1 MSGFWNTREI
11 KHFFAEMEIIMA
23 SPNIEKNK
31 ENLLG
36 ALGMT
41 LEEYNWNIEWVEKL
55 VRDYYKGQEFRDY
68 EPLKPI

>member
-1 MSGFWNTREI
+1 
-11 KHFFAEMEIIMA
+11 MA

-55 VRDYYKGQEFRDY
+55 VRDYYKGQEFREY
-68 EPLKPI
+68 EALKPISDCMVFLLFPKR

>member
-1 MSGFWNTREI
+1 
-11 KHFFAEMEIIMA
+11 MEIIMA

-41 LEEYNWNIEWVEKL
+41 LEEYNWNIEWIEKL
-55 VRDYYKGQEFRDY
+55 VRDYYKGREFKDY